1 MSHARD
7 ALGRLKAGVNL
18 IPRAFDPQS
27 KPPSQ
32 RVIAELEVM
41 FQGVRSPSATDLET
55 LRRRLQA
62 VYAGKDRTPPTRR
75 ELRNAVWILWNGSPK
90 GADIPGLLDA
100 VIGAAS
106 ASPRL
111 IRAMIEAWLRDYAS
125 DSGIAQAGG
134 LAIRRLLRA
143 SQDTLLQ
150 RWKEADRD
158 FTLFDASKGVPRIAK
173 ALLSGPQETAQ
184 VWMAIGLDDPFRA
197 TGGYMRAIL
206 SELLA
211 ILPTALRASNG
222 RVTLDRSLVIL
233 APDDKLRFGQEMRG
247 AVGRGLLSAWLD
259 AGRAPDSALRDPVRD
274 FLLRHLGDPRTRAP
288 NWTPVGDAATA
299 LMRRWL
305 ARASLDA
312 FFDLIDEYALDHQ
325 WRYRKAFWSAYL
337 ERGAIEDAWLA
348 LGYKVGSAARVVRDL
363 AGAHG
368 RLEGGGVQGNQSVLL
383 MHIGPLVVCEWSHNG
398 KLRAWPRDWANAP
411 ALHRQTYARDDL
423 VSKGLP
429 FPPSPETGM
438 GGSTDGMGLV
448 HRGSD
453 NGVWQGSAAEL
464 IARKARITLT
474 RSDWMPT

>member
-7 ALGRLKAGVNL
+7 ALGRLKAGITLV
-18 IPRAFDPQS
+18 PRAFDQLS
-27 KPPSQ
+27 KSPSQ
-32 RVIAELEVM
+32 RAAAQLETM
-41 FQGVRSPSATDLET
+41 FQGIRIPSATDLEA
-55 LRRRLQA
+55 LRKRMQA
-62 VYAGKDRTPPTRR
+62 VFTGGDKVPITRR
-75 ELRNAVWILWNGSPK
+75 ELRNAVWILWNGSPQ
-90 GADIPGLLDA
+90 GAAIPGLMEA
-100 VIGAAS
+100 MIGAAS

-111 IRAMIEAWLRDYAS
+111 IRAMIEAWLRDYAA
-125 DSGIAQAGG
+125 DSGVAREGG

-143 SQDTLLQ
+143 SQDALLQ
-150 RWKEADRD
+150 RWQEADRD
-158 FTLFDASKGVPRIAK
+158 FAIFDASKGVPRIAK
-173 ALLSGPQETAQ
+173 ALLSGRQEVGQ
-184 VWMAIGLDDPFRA
+184 IWMAIGLDDSFRA
-197 TGGYMRAIL
+197 TGGYMRAVL

-211 ILPTALRASNG
+211 MLPAVLRGSDA
-222 RVTLDRSLVIL
+222 RVMLDRSLAVL

-247 AVGRGLLSAWLD
+247 AVGRGLLGAWLD
-259 AGRAPDSALRDPVRD
+259 AGRAPDAALRDPVRD

-288 NWTPVGDAATA
+288 NWTPVGDTATA

-348 LGYKVGSAARVVRDL
+348 LGYRVGSAARAVRDL

-429 FPPSPETGM
+429 FPPSPETGV
-438 GGSTDGMGLV
+438 GGSADGMGLV

-474 RSDWMPT
+474 RSNWMPT